1 MSREQLNAF
10 LAKGKLDKSI
20 EDKFK
25 AAKNPEEILE
35 IAKEHGHHFAEDML
49 KSRQLTD
56 DELEGIEGG
65 NCVTASWFKV

>member
-10 LAKGKLDKSI
+10 LAKVKLDKSTQ
-20 EDKFK
+20 DKIK
-25 AAKNPEEILE
+25 EAKTPEQILE

>member
-10 LAKGKLDKSI
+10 LAKVKLDKSTQ
-20 EDKFK
+20 DKLKEAK
-25 AAKNPEEILE
+25 APKQILE
-35 IAKEHGHHFAEDML
+35 IAKAHGHRFAEDML